1 MKNVLKYI
9 LTSVIVTMFFMG
21 CATMK
26 HQQSDIV
33 FGTSMKIAYTIE
45 NGTTYQIDSIIMA
58 DTLPNVKRWMHMNY
72 TDYETNKKVLKRMYV
87 RTYKNGNE
95 STYIIIG
102 NEEPYNITKRIT
114 Q

>member
-1 MKNVLKYI
+1 MKNIIKNIVLI
-9 LTSVIVTMFFMG
+9 AIIGVFFIG
-21 CATMK
+21 CATIK

-33 FGTSMKIAYTIE
+33 FGTSMKISYIIE
-45 NGTTYQIDSIIMA
+45 DGTEYQIDSIIMA
-58 DTLPNVKRWMHMNY
+58 DTLPNIKRWMHMNY
-72 TDYETNKKVLKRMYV
+72 TDYETNKKILKRMYV